1 MGAARAATA
10 TGEVLSG
17 SHWGVFHAKVE
28 NGRFT
33 ALRPWD
39 KDPHPTP
46 ALAGVQ
52 DIVYGPSRI
61 RFPMVRRAW
70 LEKGPGAAPETRG
83 KGDFVRVSWDK
94 ALDLMAG
101 EIRRVQTDF
110 GPWAIYGDTYGW
122 RSAGRTNPQAMMK
135 RLLNLT
141 GGYVDSS
148 EDYSKAAIE
157 RIMPYVVGSVEAEGP
172 QSTYPTVMENTE
184 LLVFWGCSPLN
195 NNIIAN
201 SIPDHKAWGWLDDLR
216 KAGKKAIFIDPVRTD
231 ACKTLNGEWIAPRP
245 QTDAAMMIGIA
256 HTLLAENLHDTKFL
270 AGYTRGFDRF
280 SDYLLGKSDGV
291 AKTAEWAEEICGIPA
306 ATLRDLAH
314 RFASNRTLLVGGWA
328 MQRQQHGEQPPWM
341 LITLACML
349 GQIGLPGGGF
359 VQRYHLDSGGAPPSP
374 APALGGGMALGERPK
389 DGKPWPAERGAA
401 VIPCAR
407 VVDMLLNPGKE
418 YEFNGRTFRYPDVR
432 MTYWVGGNPF
442 HHHQDRNR
450 MVAAWKKLDTFI
462 VQDFQWTASARM
474 ADIVLG
480 RICASSVC
488 TAAAR
493 ASAASARNSAAS
505 RSAWATRSG
514 ATMRSSSQVTA
525 SRKAAVP
532 ALPSG
537 GGIAG
542 CTSARSRVSGASQR
556 CQGETRAS

>member
-1 MGAARAATA
+1 
-10 TGEVLSG
+10 
-17 SHWGVFHAKVE
+17 
-28 NGRFT
+28 
-33 ALRPWD
+33 
-39 KDPHPTP
+39 
-46 ALAGVQ
+46 
-52 DIVYGPSRI
+52 
-61 RFPMVRRAW
+61 
-70 LEKGPGAAPETRG
+70 
-83 KGDFVRVSWDK
+83 
-94 ALDLMAG
+94 
-101 EIRRVQTDF
+101 
-110 GPWAIYGDTYGW
+110 
-122 RSAGRTNPQAMMK
+122 
-135 RLLNLT
+135 
-141 GGYVDSS
+141 
-148 EDYSKAAIE
+148 
-157 RIMPYVVGSVEAEGP
+157 
-172 QSTYPTVMENTE
+172 
-184 LLVFWGCSPLN
+184 
-195 NNIIAN
+195 
-201 SIPDHKAWGWLDDLR
+201 LDDLR